1 MIAQIPFED
10 TRKTGYQYGQK
21 IKSPANTYHPGTD
34 ANQGNSGGAD
44 EGLPVKVMAA
54 GKVVYAKNAGAGWG
68 NLVVIEHPELS
79 KIWPTGYIASRYAH
93 LKTLNVKV
101 GDIVDMTDFVGQ
113 CGKTGTTKQS
123 PIASHSHHEVIQ
135 KKLPTF
141 THYPNRKGLDYVKE
155 YWVNPYEFIE
165 KINKLVEGIEV
176 PEYAKA
182 DWQEAM
188 KNDFP
193 FKNPNQE
200 LTLEQ
205 FQEVLKFYG
214 LIKEVGLM
222 PAYRANAAALKIKR
236 LIEGLK

>member
-34 ANQGNSGGAD
+34 ANQGNTANAD
-44 EGLPVKVMAA
+44 EGRPVKVMAA
-54 GKVVYAKNAGAGWG
+54 GKVVFAKNAGAGWG
-68 NLVVIEHPELS
+68 NLVVIEHPDLS

-93 LKTLNVKV
+93 LKRMDFKV
-101 GDIVDMTDFVGQ
+101 GDLVDMTDFVGL
-113 CGKTGTTKQS
+113 CGKTGTGS
-123 PIASHSHHEVIQ
+123 PHSHYEVIQ
-135 KKLPTF
+135 KKLPSF

-165 KINKLVEGIEV
+165 KINKLVEGVEV

-205 FQEVLKFYG
+205 FQEVFKFYG
-214 LIKEVGLM
+214 LLTTVDKM
-222 PAYRANAAALKIKR
+222 PAYRANVAALKLKR
-236 LIEGLK
+236 AIEGK